1 MQSPKP
7 SRDLICG
14 CAPCGCTCADH
25 SYNHQP
31 QACAGHVM
39 RAISEEAVRL
49 VVVSLFVGVI
59 AIWAAILSA

>member
-1 MQSPKP
+1 MQIQRP
-7 SRDLICG
+7 SRKLICG

-31 QACAGHVM
+31 QACARHVIS
-39 RAISEEAVRL
+39 AVSEEALRL
-49 VVVSLFVGVI
+49 VVISLFVGAI